1 MLSSLSRF
9 MRPVALALVLVSC
22 AAERA
27 VAPTPAAPPTASAVG
42 GPTSPTG
49 GVVVSQLYGGGGNSG
64 STYKNDY
71 IELYNAGT
79 TDVSLTDWSVQ
90 YASSAGTTWQ
100 VTLLTGTIASGHY
113 YLVQESAG
121 TGGTTSLPTPDAT
134 GSIAMSATSGKVALV
149 NGKTALAGSGCPI
162 TAPIVDFVG
171 FGSSASCHEG
181 SGNTPTLTNTT
192 AALRANNGG
201 QDTNDNAADFT
212 VGAPNPRN
220 SAGDGGGNP
229 PPQQG
234 GPVAT
239 VTVSPSTQSIF
250 VDAPQKFTAAAK
262 DSAGVVVSSTYTW
275 SSSDTTVA
283 TIDQTGNATAVKIG
297 TTTITATSANNKQ
310 GTATLTVRSS
320 SSNAV
325 YRNSLE
331 FGTPTDADASDDY
344 IITRPQ
350 YTISYN
356 KNRDDPN
363 WVAWNLNATQ
373 LGSTARSNAFSPDPA
388 LPPDIY
394 HVVTSDY
401 TGSGYDRGHMS
412 PSGDRT
418 ASAADNLVTFYMT
431 NMLPQYHNLNA
442 GPWEDLETYSRSL
455 VTGQNKELYIISGGI
470 FPASPQT
477 LNNAGKIQIP
487 TSTWKIVVVVGAGQG
502 LADVHSTKDLQ
513 VLAVNMPDSLTVP
526 IGAPWQ
532 NYTTTV
538 NAIEKATGYNFLSAL
553 PDSIQK
559 IVEANDHPPVAT
571 LSAQGATTVTLGQA
585 VNVTGKFTD
594 VDGKGDAP
602 WSYVFNWGDG
612 TITKGIQLSY
622 PSDLT
627 AFTRTKTYAAPG
639 TYVVRFTVTDK
650 YGAAGYTEV
659 PVTVQP

>member
-1 MLSSLSRF
+1 MLSHFSRL
-9 MRPVALALVLVSC
+9 MRPVALGLALVSC

-27 VAPTPAAPPTASAVG
+27 VAPAAPTPTAYTAPAGAVSA
-42 GPTSPTG
+42 TG

-64 STYKNDY
+64 ASYKNDY
-71 IELYNAGT
+71 IELYNAST
-79 TDVSLTDWSVQ
+79 SDVSLSGWSVQ
-90 YASSAGTTWQ
+90 YASSTGTTWQ
-100 VTLLTGTIASGHY
+100 VTLLAGTIASGHY

-121 TGGTTSLPTPDAT
+121 TGGTTSLPAPDAT

-149 NGKTALAGSGCPI
+149 HSTAALTGSGCPF
-162 TAPIVDFVG
+162 AASVVDYVG
-171 FGSSASCHEG
+171 FGSSANCFEG
-181 SGNTPTLTNTT
+181 SGRTPSLTNTT
-192 AALRANNGG
+192 AALRANDGA

-212 VGAPNPRN
+212 AGAPNPRN
-220 SAGDGGGNP
+220 STSSGGGNP

-239 VTVSPSTQSIF
+239 VTVSPSAPTIF
-250 VDAPQKFTAAAK
+250 VGAAQNFTASAK

-283 TIDQTGNATAVKIG
+283 TIDQTGNATALKIG

-310 GTATLTVRSS
+310 GTATLTVKSI

-331 FGTPTDADASDDY
+331 FGTPTDGDASDDY

-356 KNRDDPN
+356 KNRNDPN

-373 LGSTARSNAFSPDPA
+373 LGSAQRSNSFSPDPA
-388 LPPDIY
+388 LPADYY

-418 ASAADNLVTFYMT
+418 ASDADNAVTFYMT

-442 GPWEDLETYSRSL
+442 GPWEDLETYSRTL

-477 LNNAGKIQIP
+477 INNAGKVQIP
-487 TSTWKIVVVVGAGQG
+487 TSTWKIVVVLNAGQG
-502 LADVHSTKDLQ
+502 IGDVHSTKDLQ
-513 VLAVNMPDSLTVP
+513 VIAVNMPDSLTVP
-526 IGAPWQ
+526 ISAPWQ

-538 NAIEKATGYNFLSAL
+538 DAIEKATGYNFLSAL

-559 IVEANDHPPVAT
+559 IVEANDHPPVTT
-571 LSAQGATTVTLGQA
+571 LTAQGATTVTARQA
-585 VNVTGKFTD
+585 ITVGGKFSD
-594 VDGKGDAP
+594 VDGKTDGP
-602 WSYVFNWGDG
+602 WSYRFDWHDG
-612 TITKGIQLSY
+612 STTNGTTALY
-622 PSDLT
+622 PTETTLYS
-627 AFTRTKTYAAPG
+627 RSHTYTAPG
-639 TYVVRFTVTDK
+639 TYTVTFTVSDK
-650 YGAAGYTEV
+650 YGASGHTDLAI
-659 PVTVQP
+659 TVQP

>member
-1 MLSSLSRF
+1 
-9 MRPVALALVLVSC
+9 MRPLALAVVLVSC

-27 VAPTPAAPPTASAVG
+27 VAPAAPPAAPPAASTGVA
-42 GPTSPTG
+42 GPVSPTG

-79 TDVSLTDWSVQ
+79 TDVSLADWSVQ

-100 VTLLTGTIASGHY
+100 VTVLTGTIASGHY
-113 YLVQESAG
+113 YLVQEAAG
-121 TGGTTSLPTPDAT
+121 TAGTTSLPSPDAT
-134 GSIAMSATSGKVALV
+134 GSISMSATSGKVALV
-149 NGKTALAGSGCPI
+149 NGKTALSGSGCPI
-162 TAPIVDFVG
+162 ASPIVDYVG
-171 FGSSASCHEG
+171 FGSSASCYEG
-181 SGNTPTLTNTT
+181 SGRTPTLSNTT
-192 AALRANNGG
+192 AALRANDGG

-212 VGAPNPRN
+212 AGAPNPRN
-220 SAGDGGGNP
+220 SSSNGGGTP
-229 PPQQG
+229 PPPQG
-234 GPVAT
+234 GPVST
-239 VTVSPSTQSIF
+239 VTVSPSAQSIF
-250 VDAPQKFTAAAK
+250 VGASQRFTATAK

-275 SSSDTTVA
+275 ASSDTTVA
-283 TIDQTGNATAVKIG
+283 TVDQTGNATAVKLG
-297 TTTITATSANNKQ
+297 TTTITATSPNNKQ
-310 GTATLTVRSS
+310 GTTTLTVRSS
-320 SSNAV
+320 SSTAM

-331 FGTPTDADASDDY
+331 FGTPTDADASDDF

-373 LGSTARSNAFSPDPA
+373 VGSASRCDCFMADPA
-388 LPPDIY
+388 LPTDYY

-418 ASAADNLVTFYMT
+418 ASAADNAVTFYMT

-442 GPWEDLETYSRSL
+442 GPWEDLETYSRTL
-455 VTGQNKELYIISGGI
+455 VTTQNKELYIIAGGI

-477 LNNAGKIQIP
+477 INNAGKVQIP
-487 TSTWKIVVVVGAGQG
+487 TSTWKVVVVLNAGQG
-502 LADVHSTKDLQ
+502 LSDVHSTRDLQ
-513 VLAVNMPDSLTVP
+513 VIAVNMPDSLTVP
-526 IGAPWQ
+526 ISAPWQ

-538 NAIEKATGYNFLSAL
+538 DAIEKATGYNFLSAL

-594 VDGKGDAP
+594 VDGRGDAP

-627 AFTRTKTYAAPG
+627 TFTRTKTYAAPG